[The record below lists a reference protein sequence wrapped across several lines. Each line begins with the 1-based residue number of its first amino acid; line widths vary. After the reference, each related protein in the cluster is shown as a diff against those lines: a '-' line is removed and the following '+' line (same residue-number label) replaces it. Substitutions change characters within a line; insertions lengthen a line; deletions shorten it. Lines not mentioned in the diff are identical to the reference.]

1 MDTKNTNYCI
11 FINKFQKKKCNI
23 ICDNCLYCDKH
34 IKYKNIKFFEIIN
47 RILKTK
53 NKLFIDAI
61 DDIYL
66 LFKYIQK
73 YKDTND
79 LKKLLFIKILSYL
92 FNKIVLIEL
101 FHSYNIKKNNNKK
114 TIILEI
120 YNIFNT
126 TYKLTVHINKIIIIQ
141 KNIRNYLYK
150 LVNKKYNIN
159 EISNEN
165 DPFTLDKIVD
175 IPKKLRFYFKTGNKI
190 YCFNAIEFDYYIKLN
205 NINPCT
211 REILDENIINKLK
224 LFIKYNKLEIKKN
237 KKEWDTKEQAYTDV
251 VYYMEKV
258 GFYNNVLWFLKL
270 KFNNIINIINI
281 YKDLTSDIDIENNYF
296 NEDLL
301 LILNNN
307 NYVNVFA
314 NEIIN
319 LFKNGNEHFI
329 LCCNFVKA
337 LALVSNDFYDNL
349 PDWISNINSTTNM
362 TIFFDT
368 NFEPIEINRV
378 HNNIS
383 NIGINLDNIIDNTTI
398 YYLMDLFNR

>member
-1 MDTKNTNYCI
+1 
-11 FINKFQKKKCNI
+11 
-23 ICDNCLYCDKH
+23 
-34 IKYKNIKFFEIIN
+34 
-47 RILKTK
+47 
-53 NKLFIDAI
+53 
-61 DDIYL
+61 
-66 LFKYIQK
+66 
-73 YKDTND
+73 
-79 LKKLLFIKILSYL
+79 
-92 FNKIVLIEL
+92 
-101 FHSYNIKKNNNKK
+101 
-114 TIILEI
+114 
-120 YNIFNT
+120 
-126 TYKLTVHINKIIIIQ
+126 
-141 KNIRNYLYK
+141 
-150 LVNKKYNIN
+150 
-159 EISNEN
+159 
-165 DPFTLDKIVD
+165 
-175 IPKKLRFYFKTGNKI
+175 
-190 YCFNAIEFDYYIKLN
+190 
-205 NINPCT
+205 
-211 REILDENIINKLK
+211 
-224 LFIKYNKLEIKKN
+224 
-237 KKEWDTKEQAYTDV
+237 
-251 VYYMEKV
+251 MEKV

>member
-1 MDTKNTNYCI
+1 
-11 FINKFQKKKCNI
+11 
-23 ICDNCLYCDKH
+23 
-34 IKYKNIKFFEIIN
+34 
-47 RILKTK
+47 
-53 NKLFIDAI
+53 
-61 DDIYL
+61 
-66 LFKYIQK
+66 
-73 YKDTND
+73 
-79 LKKLLFIKILSYL
+79 
-92 FNKIVLIEL
+92 
-101 FHSYNIKKNNNKK
+101 
-114 TIILEI
+114 
-120 YNIFNT
+120 
-126 TYKLTVHINKIIIIQ
+126 
-141 KNIRNYLYK
+141 
-150 LVNKKYNIN
+150 
-159 EISNEN
+159 
-165 DPFTLDKIVD
+165 
-175 IPKKLRFYFKTGNKI
+175 
-190 YCFNAIEFDYYIKLN
+190 
-205 NINPCT
+205 
-211 REILDENIINKLK
+211 
-224 LFIKYNKLEIKKN
+224 
-237 KKEWDTKEQAYTDV
+237 
-251 VYYMEKV
+251 MEKL

>member
-1 MDTKNTNYCI
+1 
-11 FINKFQKKKCNI
+11 
-23 ICDNCLYCDKH
+23 
-34 IKYKNIKFFEIIN
+34 
-47 RILKTK
+47 
-53 NKLFIDAI
+53 
-61 DDIYL
+61 
-66 LFKYIQK
+66 
-73 YKDTND
+73 
-79 LKKLLFIKILSYL
+79 
-92 FNKIVLIEL
+92 
-101 FHSYNIKKNNNKK
+101 
-114 TIILEI
+114 
-120 YNIFNT
+120 
-126 TYKLTVHINKIIIIQ
+126 
-141 KNIRNYLYK
+141 
-150 LVNKKYNIN
+150 
-159 EISNEN
+159 
-165 DPFTLDKIVD
+165 
-175 IPKKLRFYFKTGNKI
+175 
-190 YCFNAIEFDYYIKLN
+190 
-205 NINPCT
+205 
-211 REILDENIINKLK
+211 
-224 LFIKYNKLEIKKN
+224 
-237 KKEWDTKEQAYTDV
+237 
-251 VYYMEKV
+251 MEKL
-258 GFYNNVLWFLKL
+258 GFYNNILWFLKL